1 MDKILNIIENLID
14 DLERD
19 TDLTKTEI
27 LEDLYKIKQE
37 IEDYQLNQEGD
48 LDY

>member
-1 MDKILNIIENLID
+1 MNKLIDIIENLID

-19 TDLTKTEI
+19 PQITKTEI
-27 LEDLYKIKQE
+27 LGDLYKIKQE
-37 IEDYQLNQEGD
+37 AEDYQLNQEED

>member
-37 IEDYQLNQEGD
+37 AEDYQLNQEED